1 MEVGNVQNF
10 STTNMTAYQPRFKG
24 SKKVSEVKEIHKG
37 DYIEKRVKTEG
48 TTGKKWFV
56 GLASTCFPGLGQFI
70 NGDVAKG
77 LAFLGTYIAAN
88 AGILIGHNKKSNA
101 IAVGSF
107 IGGLATTFAS
117 AIDAVR
123 NAKSEATQIVK
134 K

>member
-1 MEVGNVQNF
+1 
-10 STTNMTAYQPRFKG
+10 MTAYQPRFKG
-24 SKKVSEVKEIHKG
+24 SKKISEVKEIDKG
-37 DYIEKRVKTEG
+37 DHIEKRVKTEG
-48 TTGKKWFV
+48 TAGKKCVV

-70 NGDVAKG
+70 NGNITNG
-77 LAFLGTYIAAN
+77 LAFLGTFIAAN

-107 IGGLATTFAS
+107 LGGLAVTLAS

-123 NAKSEATQIVK
+123 NAKSEEVQIVK